1 MISFPGRA
9 YLTWNYADTDEIN
22 FQKADW
28 VQIERKTTASTKFT
42 LNKALKLMGI
52 ESDDFYEAVQQEEFQ
67 VKFIYSEKVTKFC
80 EIFTLLLTGT
90 TLDKSKVKIS
100 QNFVA
105 FSEYMNFNFYSN
117 LTWSIKG

>member
-67 VKFIYSEKVTKFC
+67 VHTVIIRHK
-80 EIFTLLLTGT
+80 
-90 TLDKSKVKIS
+90 
-100 QNFVA
+100 
-105 FSEYMNFNFYSN
+105 M
-117 LTWSIKG
+117 SI

>member
-67 VKFIYSEKVTKFC
+67 VHTVVVVVPNIYDN
-80 EIFTLLLTGT
+80 IYLIIQGGL
-90 TLDKSKVKIS
+90 
-100 QNFVA
+100 
-105 FSEYMNFNFYSN
+105 
-117 LTWSIKG
+117 

>member
-80 EIFTLLLTGT
+80 TISTLLMSYVVPVI
-90 TLDKSKVKIS
+90 SKVEIS

-105 FSEYMNFNFYSN
+105 FSEYTAWTVNDV
-117 LTWSIKG
+117 LGL

>member
-80 EIFTLLLTGT
+80 EIFTLLL
-90 TLDKSKVKIS
+90 SYACSAS
-100 QNFVA
+100 QN
-105 FSEYMNFNFYSN
+105 
-117 LTWSIKG
+117 

>member
-1 MISFPGRA
+1 MKTTQPFYSFLILPCLISFPGRA

-67 VKFIYSEKVTKFC
+67 V
-80 EIFTLLLTGT
+80 
-90 TLDKSKVKIS
+90 
-100 QNFVA
+100 
-105 FSEYMNFNFYSN
+105 
-117 LTWSIKG
+117 